1 MDRTYIQNVAAT
13 IVQAFAPRRII
24 LFGSHARNE
33 AGPDSDLDLYVEME
47 TDLRPPAR
55 AAAVSAL
62 FGLRKWSLDVLVY
75 TPDEARR
82 LEQQPASFVS
92 RIRAEGEVLYERGE

>member
-1 MDRTYIQNVAAT
+1 MDRAQIHTVAAA

-33 AGPDSDLDLYVEME
+33 AKPDSDLDLFVEME
-47 TDLRPPAR
+47 TELRPPER
-55 AAAVSAL
+55 AAAVSAI
-62 FGLRKWSLDVLVY
+62 FGLRKWSMDVLVY

-82 LEQQPASFVS
+82 LEQSPTSFVS
-92 RIRAEGEVLYERGE
+92 RIRDEGEVLYERG